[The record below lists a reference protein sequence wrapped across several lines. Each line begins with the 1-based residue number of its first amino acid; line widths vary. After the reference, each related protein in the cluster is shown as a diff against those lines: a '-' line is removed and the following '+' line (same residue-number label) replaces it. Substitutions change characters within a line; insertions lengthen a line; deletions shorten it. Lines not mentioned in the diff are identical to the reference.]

1 MKLFRILSLP
11 AILIIVLCPPPA
23 AQAFIHPGID
33 QQAKDLML
41 MKKKVLAGEQPW
53 KTAFDKLKAATDT
66 SFIVKA
72 HMHEQLYWTNK
83 LPERL
88 LG

>member
-1 MKLFRILSLP
+1 
-11 AILIIVLCPPPA
+11 
-23 AQAFIHPGID
+23 
-33 QQAKDLML
+33 